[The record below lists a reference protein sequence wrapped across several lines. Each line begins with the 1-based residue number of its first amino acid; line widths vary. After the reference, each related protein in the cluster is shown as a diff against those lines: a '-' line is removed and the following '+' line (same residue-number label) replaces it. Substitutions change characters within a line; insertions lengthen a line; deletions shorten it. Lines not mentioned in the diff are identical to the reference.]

1 MKRRPAYTVGFLAGV
16 ALLVTACGSATTDH
30 RAAGTT
36 SATAT
41 EGELIAWLDELC
53 GVALRTTTALTRL
66 APQLDASDLA
76 TMQRQTAD
84 WFGANSLIVDES
96 IKSMNALKDGPH
108 PDSEKL
114 VTAAV
119 DAFSHLKASLDKA
132 KAGIEATN
140 PDDPSAFEAAVA
152 QASAD
157 VVASA
162 GVLEGFEGVLV
173 DWRLA
178 DAEKKAPNC
187 QYAATLPTPTTTT

>member
-53 GVALRTTTALTRL
+53 GAALRTTTALTRL
-66 APQLDASDLA
+66 DLQLDTSDLA
-76 TMQRQTAD
+76 TVQRQTAD

-140 PDDPSAFEAAVA
+140 PDDPSAFEAAVMQVGTDVA
-152 QASAD
+152 ASLN
-157 VVASA
+157 VA
-162 GVLEGFEGVLV
+162 EGFEDVLV
-173 DWRLA
+173 DSSLA

-187 QYAATLPTPTTTT
+187 QYAATLPTPTSTT